1 MCILCVLLEEGGE
14 KGVVYQIGLTIVIS
28 TYQWVLFL
36 VPRTITIFHEGGN
49 MLKKFS
55 PCCLWQLVPI
65 S

>member
-36 VPRTITIFHEGGN
+36 VPRTITIFPRGG
-49 MLKKFS
+49 
-55 PCCLWQLVPI
+55 
-65 S
+65 